1 MTRERDRKR
10 TESRLPKS
18 SKWLVD
24 GFCWYS
30 RGLVR
35 KQFQSMGFLGIEK
48 LASIPDN
55 HSTIVFANHASWW
68 DPIVAMM
75 CQKHYMGH
83 RTLFAPID
91 ADQLENYA
99 VLKKMGFYGVRLQ
112 SFSGAQQFLET
123 SKKLLASPSTSIWI
137 TPEGKFCDVRD
148 HDQPLMPGLA
158 HLVTKISHT
167 TIIPLALEYSFW
179 DDSRPHIFGQFGDHI
194 NCEQLGFD
202 DKSACNEYLTQA
214 LRKSQRELATAVV
227 KRDPQAFNY
236 VVSSHAKRLSWYDF
250 ARKWAAW
257 LKGRSFDP
265 RHSASLKR

>member
-1 MTRERDRKR
+1 MNRKR
-10 TESRLPKS
+10 DHSRADSKPPKS

-30 RGLVR
+30 RGLLR
-35 KQFQSMGFLGIEK
+35 KQFQSVGFLGTEK
-48 LASIPDN
+48 LAAIPTH

-75 CQKHYMGH
+75 AQNNYMGQ

-91 ADQLENYA
+91 AEQLENYA

-112 SFSGAQQFLET
+112 SFSGAQQFLDT
-123 SKKLLASPSTSIWI
+123 SKKLLASPRVSLWI

-148 HDQPLMPGLA
+148 HEQPLMPGLA
-158 HLVTKISHT
+158 HLVSKLNHT
-167 TIIPLALEYSFW
+167 TVIPLALEYGFW
-179 DDSRPHIFGQFGDHI
+179 DDSRPHIFGQFGDHL
-194 NCEQLGFD
+194 NCEQSRLV
-202 DKSACNEYLTQA
+202 DKSACKEHLTQM
-214 LRKSQRELATAVV
+214 LRKTQRELASAVI
-227 KRDPQAFNY
+227 KRDPQPFNY
-236 VVSSHAKRLSWYDF
+236 LMSSHAKRLSWYDF

>member
-1 MTRERDRKR
+1 MNRERGRKR
-10 TESRLPKS
+10 ADSKLPTS

-35 KQFQSMGFLGIEK
+35 KQFQSMGFSGTENLT
-48 LASIPDN
+48 SIPDH
-55 HSTIVFANHASWW
+55 HSTIVFANHPSWW

-75 CQKHYMGH
+75 CQTHYMGR

-112 SFSGAQQFLET
+112 SFAGAQQFLET
-123 SKKLLASPSTSIWI
+123 SRELLKRPTTSIWI
-137 TPEGKFCDVRD
+137 TPEGQFCDVRD
-148 HDQPLMPGLA
+148 HQQSLQPGLA
-158 HLVTKISHT
+158 HLVSKIRHT
-167 TIIPLALEYSFW
+167 TVIPLALEYCFW
-179 DDSRPHIFGQFGDHI
+179 DDSRPHIFGNFGEPI
-194 NCEQLGFD
+194 NCEEHRFE
-202 DKSACNEYLTQA
+202 DKSECNDYLTRS
-214 LRKSQRELATAVV
+214 LRAAQSGLAASVIA
-227 KRDPQAFNY
+227 RDPQAFHY
-236 VVSSHAKRLSWYDF
+236 LIASHAKRLSWYDF

-265 RHSASLKR
+265 RHSNSLKR

>member
-1 MTRERDRKR
+1 MNRKRDRKR
-10 TESRLPKS
+10 ADSNPPKS

-30 RGLVR
+30 RGLLR
-35 KQFQSMGFLGIEK
+35 KQFQSMGFLGTEK
-48 LASIPDN
+48 LKSIPEH

-75 CQKHYMGH
+75 CQSHYMSK

-91 ADQLENYA
+91 AEQLETYA

-112 SFSGAQQFLET
+112 SFSGAHQFLET
-123 SKKLLASPSTSIWI
+123 SNKLLANPSTSIWI
-137 TPEGKFCDVRD
+137 TPEGRFCDVRD
-148 HDQPLMPGLA
+148 HEQPLMPGLA
-158 HLVTKISHT
+158 HLVSKLNHT
-167 TIIPLALEYSFW
+167 TVIPLALEYSFW
-179 DDSRPHIFGQFGDHI
+179 DDSRPHVFGQFGDHI
-194 NCEQLGFD
+194 NCEQAELDG
-202 DKSACNEYLTQA
+202 KSACKELLTSA
-214 LRKSQRELATAVV
+214 LRKTQRELASAVI
-227 KRDPQAFNY
+227 KRDPHSFNY
-236 VVSSHAKRLSWYDF
+236 LLSSHAKRLSWYDF

>member
-1 MTRERDRKR
+1 MTRERESKR
-10 TESRLPKS
+10 AESKLPTS

-35 KQFQSMGFLGIEK
+35 KQFQSMGFLGTEK
-48 LASIPDN
+48 LASIPDH
-55 HSTIVFANHASWW
+55 HSTIVCANHASWW
-68 DPIVAMM
+68 DPVVAMLS
-75 CQKHYMGH
+75 QNHYMSR
-83 RTLFAPID
+83 RTLYAPID

-123 SKKLLASPSTSIWI
+123 SKKLLANPSTSIWI

-148 HDQPLMPGLA
+148 HDQPLMPGMA
-158 HLVTKISHT
+158 HLVTKLRNT
-167 TIIPLALEYSFW
+167 TIIPLALEYGFW
-179 DDSRPHIFGQFGDHI
+179 DDSRPHIFGKFGEHI
-194 NCEQLGFD
+194 NCEQLSFE
-202 DKSACNEYLTQA
+202 DKSACNEHLTQL
-214 LRKSQRELATAVV
+214 LRQTQRDLAQIVM

-236 VVSSHAKRLSWYDF
+236 LVSSHAKRLSWYDF

>member
-1 MTRERDRKR
+1 MSRERSRKR
-10 TESRLPKS
+10 AEDKLPTS

-30 RGLVR
+30 RGLIR
-35 KQFQSMGFLGIEK
+35 KQFQSMGFLGTET
-48 LASIPDN
+48 LDSIPEN

-75 CQKHYMGH
+75 CQTHYMSR

-123 SKKLLASPSTSIWI
+123 SRELLKRSTTSIWI

-148 HDQPLMPGLA
+148 HQQPLMPGLA
-158 HLVTKISHT
+158 HLVTRLSHT
-167 TIIPLALEYSFW
+167 TVIPLALEYCFW
-179 DDSRPHIFGQFGDHI
+179 DDSRPHVFGKFGTPI
-194 NCEQLGFD
+194 SCEERRFE
-202 DKSACNEYLTQA
+202 DKSACNEELTQA
-214 LRKSQRELATAVV
+214 LRATQRELATCVV
-227 KRDPQAFNY
+227 AREPQSFNY
-236 VVSSHAKRLSWYDF
+236 LIASHTKRLSWYDY

-257 LKGRSFDP
+257 IKGRSFDP